1 MKIFSSHILCPS
13 ILSSFDPDRS
23 DLHIFLGAVKK
34 DEDIQFSHIM
44 P

>member
-1 MKIFSSHILCPS
+1 METTNSPDSNDV
-13 ILSSFDPDRS
+13 DPDRS

-34 DEDIQFSHIM
+34 DEDFQFSHIM